1 MSMYTSSY
9 SAFLVAQWYP
19 PAMRE
24 TWVQSLGQEE
34 PLEKEMTTHSRI
46 LARGNL
52 MDRGAWQA
60 LQFMGSQSSVTEHK
74 QIRQY
79 SGKRG
84 KEKNKKPE
92 EGRNFRQ
99 RRKLE
104 LPKCTC
110 RQLRTIRELAWQS
123 SG

>member
-1 MSMYTSSY
+1 
-9 SAFLVAQWYP
+9 
-19 PAMRE
+19 MRE

-84 KEKNKKPE
+84 KEKKKSQRKEGISDRE
-92 EGRNFRQ
+92 ENLSFQNVRADN
-99 RRKLE
+99 
-104 LPKCTC
+104 
-110 RQLRTIRELAWQS
+110 
-123 SG
+123 